1 MLVNEVKVNESNFLD
16 IDEKIRKN
24 SEYHSVFA
32 KYGTAEDWQL
42 FLKIKTGI
50 HETRNRFF
58 LPIQSRKHFSCE
70 LNLI

>member
-1 MLVNEVKVNESNFLD
+1 MLVNEVKVNECNFLY
-16 IDEKIRKN
+16 IDEEIRKN

-42 FLKIKTGI
+42 FLKITGI

-58 LPIQSRKHFSCE
+58 LPIQSKETFF
-70 LNLI
+70 L